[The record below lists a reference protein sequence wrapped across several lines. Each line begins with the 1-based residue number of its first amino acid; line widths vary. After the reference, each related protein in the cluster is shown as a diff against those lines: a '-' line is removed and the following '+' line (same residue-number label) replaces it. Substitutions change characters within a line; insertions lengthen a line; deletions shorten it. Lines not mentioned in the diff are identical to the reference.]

1 MSKWRVISVICFFSS
16 LFSSGQSELISE
28 RPGQALSPNC
38 IDKGSIQ
45 IQSGLDF
52 MKYKSKGFIA
62 KDSIQTFLK
71 NTQNT
76 VVRFGLGKKF
86 EINSGIIYSGTY
98 STFQSPI
105 IGFKASVFDNNKN
118 EVSIQYNTTVHLLS
132 DEMFRN
138 SVKIIS
144 SHSFTDN
151 FGLGI
156 NGGIDFLPESEEL
169 LADYVISLSFN
180 PLKKIGIVLESYGN
194 YTNEFKSYWDLGF
207 GYLITPLLQIDTYF
221 GGRNA
226 PEELDLFISGGFTY
240 RLDYANNE

>member
-1 MSKWRVISVICFFSS
+1 MNKWRVLIIICFFAS

-52 MKYKSKGFIA
+52 MSYKN
-62 KDSIQTFLK
+62 KDSIETLLK
-71 NTQNT
+71 NTHNNT
-76 VVRFGLGKKF
+76 VRFGLGKKF
-86 EINSGIIYSGTY
+86 EINSGLTY
-98 STFQSPI
+98 GITHSTFQSPS

-118 EVSIQYNTTVHLLS
+118 EVSIQYNTTVQLLS
-132 DEMFRN
+132 DEIFRN

-144 SHSFTDN
+144 SHSFTDK

-156 NGGIDFLPESEEL
+156 NAGINFSPESEEL
-169 LADYVISLSFN
+169 LADYVISFSFN
-180 PLKKIGIVLESYGN
+180 PLNKLGIVLESYGN

-207 GYLITPLLQIDTYF
+207 GYLITPLLQVDTYF
-221 GGRNA
+221 GGRNSSK
-226 PEELDLFISGGFTY
+226 ELDLFISAGLTY
-240 RLDYANNE
+240 RFDYTKNE